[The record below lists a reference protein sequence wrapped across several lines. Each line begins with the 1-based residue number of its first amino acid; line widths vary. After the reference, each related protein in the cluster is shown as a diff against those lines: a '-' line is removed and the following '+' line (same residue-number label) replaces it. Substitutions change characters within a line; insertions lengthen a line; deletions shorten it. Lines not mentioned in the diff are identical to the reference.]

1 MFKKL
6 FMGIG
11 VCALAFGLAA
21 CNGDDTSEEEGAAP
35 EEAAPEQAEDVEQ
48 DVSSAIDTESIP
60 DVIAT
65 VNGEDINKEIF
76 VGNLEQGAMQLSM
89 QGIDIESEEGLAE
102 LEIMKEQLLDRII
115 NSTLITQAANEEGVE
130 ATEEEIDTGI
140 TELIAQI
147 GLESEEQL
155 QELLDEQGVT
165 KEELR
170 ADVAKT
176 VKSEKYLDQ
185 NVTVADISE
194 EDLQAAYDELVEMVE
209 AEGEE
214 TTEIPSFDEYK
225 DQLEYQMLMEQ
236 EQEQVGKLIETLRAD
251 SEITIHI

>member
-1 MFKKL
+1 
-6 FMGIG
+6 
-11 VCALAFGLAA
+11 
-21 CNGDDTSEEEGAAP
+21 
-35 EEAAPEQAEDVEQ
+35 
-48 DVSSAIDTESIP
+48 
-60 DVIAT
+60 
-65 VNGEDINKEIF
+65 
-76 VGNLEQGAMQLSM
+76 M

>member
-1 MFKKL
+1 MKKKL

-11 VCALAFGLAA
+11 VCTLAFGLVA
-21 CNGDDTSEEEGAAP
+21 CGGDDKAEEEVAAP
-35 EEAAPEQAEDVEQ
+35 EESENVEQ
-48 DVSSAIDTESIP
+48 EMGPDIDTESIP

-65 VNGEDINKEIF
+65 VNGEDINKEIY
-76 VGNLEQGAMQLSM
+76 VGNLEQGAMQLQM

-102 LEIMKEQLLDRII
+102 LEVMKEQLLDRII

-130 ATEEEIDTGI
+130 ATEEEIDKGI

-155 QELLDEQGVT
+155 QELLDEQGVST
-165 KEELR
+165 DELR
-170 ADVAKT
+170 ADVAET

-185 NVTVADISE
+185 NIEVSDISE

-209 AEGEE
+209 AEGEGKE
-214 TTEIPSFDEYK
+214 TPEIPSFEDYRE
-225 DQLEYQMLMEQ
+225 QLEYQMQMEQ

-251 SEITIHI
+251 SEITTHI